1 MLNFFFLLLLA
12 CSSCGCVSSLKP
24 LPDGDGLR
32 LIVFNWI
39 NGGESRD
46 IVRGLYGDITNWDVS
61 LVTNMDQI
69 FSGHNTFNADLSK
82 WNVSSVVT
90 MSSMFQLASSF
101 NADISNWQIDQV
113 TDISYMFWFA
123 SAFNGS
129 LSSWQT
135 DAVTG
140 ACDRFTAFFPFFLF
154 SISNFSH
161 PFLFFTFYFS
171 HILLFTLIDRHA
183 RHVCLR
189 FPFQQ

>member
-46 IVRGLYGDITNWDVS
+46 LVRGLYGDITNWDVS

-140 ACDRFTAFFPFFLF
+140 ACDRFTAFFSVFLVLHF
-154 SISNFSH
+154 EFLTSIFIFH
-161 PFLFFTFYFS
+161 ILFFTHFIV
-171 HILLFTLIDRHA
+171 HID
-183 RHVCLR
+183 
-189 FPFQQ
+189 